1 MPFSLF
7 GSSAQVRQL
16 TARLE
21 AAESRAGELKDAL
34 TAAREEMQRW
44 KKKAGE
50 LSQQLEQFEKA
61 AERLPR
67 IERDLASAN
76 ERIAHLRG
84 IKDAIGRA
92 ERSIELSQKH
102 LIATEMKLDIV
113 EGAITVLDTRT
124 RGTNS

>member
-7 GSSAQVRQL
+7 RSSAQVRQL

-34 TAAREEMQRW
+34 AAAREEMQRW

-67 IERDLASAN
+67 VERDLADAKDRITKLRDLKHALVRV
-76 ERIAHLRG
+76 ERNA
-84 IKDAIGRA
+84 A
-92 ERSIELSQKH
+92 LSQEH
-102 LIATEMKLDIV
+102 LLATETKLDII
-113 EGAITVLDTRT
+113 EGALAVLDRRT
-124 RGTNS
+124 RVD